1 MLHLSSKISLEIETN
16 EIDDGMML
24 HYYYFF
30 LINPVRNRSAL
41 DKIASLNNSRSYP
54 REEMIGLEI
63 RERNLI
69 KRGRRWRRGS
79 GEFGAAEFRRDLL
92 HYFEYTVSFGEKA
105 RQVS

>member
-1 MLHLSSKISLEIETN
+1 
-16 EIDDGMML
+16 
-24 HYYYFF
+24 
-30 LINPVRNRSAL
+30 
-41 DKIASLNNSRSYP
+41 
-54 REEMIGLEI
+54 MIGLEI

-69 KRGRRWRRGS
+69 KRSRRWRRGS